1 MGGDPPGV
9 SAEMSA
15 MGKILKRLLPVSA
28 AGVLLLS
35 GAALCG
41 RDTGAQASIEGFA
54 LPQYRKGDN
63 RLQFI
68 LYGKSAS
75 NLGALMVLKELRL
88 DIIRDKVKSV
98 NEIISMDQAEIYPLG
113 SPTALIREYWKDK
126 GHSMALLYTPCGI
139 YDKNSKTLRGEDKV
153 RFRSRE
159 LDIDGVGFD
168 AFYDR
173 RFIHIRSEVRVVIR
187 PEARDRSMQERK
199 RPVSRGT
206 APKAPASAKAA
217 PAKPPVKAPPSPG
230 TARVKKTVQ
239 ADKEKSN
246 TGEVKK

>member
-15 MGKILKRLLPVSA
+15 MGKILRRLLPVSA
-28 AGVLLLS
+28 AGVLLRS
-35 GAALCG
+35 GGTLCG

-199 RPVSRGT
+199 RRPATVKKPEEGKEPETVKKPEKGT
-206 APKAPASAKAA
+206 ESESAK
-217 PAKPPVKAPPSPG
+217 KPE
-230 TARVKKTVQ
+230 
-239 ADKEKSN
+239 DKMKETDETKSN
-246 TGEVKK
+246 TGEEKK